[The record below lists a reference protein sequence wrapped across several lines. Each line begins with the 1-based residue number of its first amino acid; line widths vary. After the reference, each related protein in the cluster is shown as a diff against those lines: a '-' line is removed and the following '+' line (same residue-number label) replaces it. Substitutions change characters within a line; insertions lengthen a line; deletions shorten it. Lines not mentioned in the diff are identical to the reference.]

1 MNDTEY
7 DGQLSESHCKL
18 EDGMVVFRITGP
30 VDDAL
35 GITLEA
41 CGTKF
46 LDEDAA
52 DRVLIDLSGS
62 SSFSVKSR
70 IRWVGFLKHPRI
82 YRAAIF
88 GGEPL
93 VRVLANV
100 MIKLSQR
107 KNIQYFQSEESAR
120 SWLVS

>member
-1 MNDTEY
+1 MEE
-7 DGQLSESHCKL
+7 DGHMGVSHCKL
-18 EDGMVVFRITGP
+18 EDGTVVFRIFGP

-35 GITLEA
+35 GATLDA
-41 CGTKF
+41 CGRKF

-62 SSFSVKSR
+62 SSFTVNSR
-70 IRWVGFLKHPRI
+70 IRWVSFLKHPRI

-88 GGEPL
+88 GGVPL
-93 VRVLANV
+93 VRVMANV

-120 SWLVS
+120 AWLTS